1 MANLIQRG
9 LLTLMLALPVAVVAA
24 EATAVVETLHAALLQ
39 TMKDAK
45 TLGFKGRVEKL
56 GPVLDSTFDFRTIAK
71 VATGRHWQSMPD
83 TQREAFLQVFRDL
96 SVATYAENF
105 SGYAG
110 EKFETL
116 GHEQKK
122 NAELVRTNIV
132 TSEGKRVSLN
142 YVLAGSNDNWK
153 IVNVVAEG
161 VSDLAL
167 KRSEYDGIIAAEGVD
182 SLVAK
187 LKAKVASYAAAGK

>member
-1 MANLIQRG
+1 MTKLIHRA
-9 LLTLMLALPVAVVAA
+9 LLLVVLSLPWGAMAA
-24 EATAVVETLHAALLQ
+24 EATAVVEMLHTALLQ

-56 GPVLDSTFDFRTIAK
+56 GPVLDATFDFPAIAK
-71 VATGRHWQSMPD
+71 VATGRHWQSMQES
-83 TQREAFLQVFRDL
+83 QREAFLQVFREL
-96 SVATYAENF
+96 SVATYADNF

-110 EKFETL
+110 ESFETI

-132 TSEGKRVSLN
+132 TGEGKRVSLN
-142 YVLAGSNDNWK
+142 YVLARNSQDWR

-187 LKAKVASYAAAGK
+187 LKAKVASYAASGK

>member
-1 MANLIQRG
+1 MTKLIHRALLLLVLG
-9 LLTLMLALPVAVVAA
+9 LPCGATAG

-39 TMKDAK
+39 TMKDASS
-45 TLGFKGRVEKL
+45 LGFKGRVEKL
-56 GPVLDSTFDFRTIAK
+56 GPVLDSTFDFPAIAK
-71 VATGRHWQSMPD
+71 VATGRHWQSMQD
-83 TQREAFLQVFRDL
+83 GQRQAFLQVFREL
-96 SVATYAENF
+96 SVATYADNF

-110 EKFETL
+110 ETFETL
-116 GHEQKK
+116 GHEQRK

-132 TSEGKRVSLN
+132 TGEGKRVSLN
-142 YVLAGSNDNWK
+142 YVLAKNSEDWR

-167 KRSEYDGIIAAEGVD
+167 RRSEYDGIIAAEGVD

-187 LKAKVASYAAAGK
+187 LKAKVASYAASGK